1 MASTNFRSFT
11 NPDRLKSIS
20 QKHLLKF
27 FSSWKGYFSDRGLQL
42 PEVAG
47 DDFPYDGLAQILM
60 RADDKVPH
68 EMVDALYYVHETATK
83 ESAEELIDAA
93 AKAGLVIEAG
103 EEPSDAD
110 IALQIW
116 LQNPEL
122 LRRQHAE
129 VVAFNRSRFIYFAG
143 RIGKKGPAPDPT
155 PAQTAFM
162 QENMDS
168 WFDKKRRGKGSRI
181 FAFPRGTKTW
191 FLVRHGEPMR
201 REGRHEDDGASG
213 IAYYRPQKHDVI
225 IYDGETDELAVNAG
239 TKGEIEL
246 YLKTLGTVLFK
257 DEKYFDRSNRFTL
270 DPLLE
275 KGKDAL
281 ENDTVPEIVSVR
293 LIEIERFWGGKAKEK
308 EVRKATDLF
317 LAWEGDWKRR
327 LSGGSIDRAVFKFRF
342 DGDGKER
349 TVAILPPSLAR
360 YDRDADSDLIDR
372 WLKDQ
377 KFCRPN
383 PEGDDDDVGVLEDD

>member
-1 MASTNFRSFT
+1 MAAFNPKIFT
-11 NPDRLKSIS
+11 NLDSLKSIS
-20 QKHLLKF
+20 AKYLLKF
-27 FSSWKGYFSDRGLQL
+27 FSTWNDYFAGRGLLL
-42 PEVAG
+42 PEEA
-47 DDFPYDGLAQILM
+47 DEDFPYDDLAPILM
-60 RADDKVPH
+60 KPDDNVPP

-83 ESAEELIDAA
+83 ETTEELIGAA
-93 AKAGLVIEAG
+93 ENAGLSIEAG
-103 EEPSDAD
+103 EEPSKAD
-110 IALQIW
+110 IAIQIW
-116 LQNPEL
+116 FQKPEL

-129 VVAFNRSRFIYFAG
+129 TVAFTRSRFLYFAG
-143 RIGKKGPAPDPT
+143 RSGEKRPPPDPT
-155 PAQTAFM
+155 PGQTAVM
-162 QENMDS
+162 QERMDE
-168 WFDKKRRGKGSRI
+168 WFDSKRRGKASRV

-201 REGRHEDDGASG
+201 REGRHQDDGGSG

-246 YLKTLGTVLFK
+246 YLRTFGAVLFD
-257 DEKYFDRSNRFTL
+257 DEDYFDRSNRFTL

-275 KGKDAL
+275 KGKEAL
-281 ENDTVPEIVSVR
+281 ENDTIPQIASVR
-293 LIEIERFWGGKAKEK
+293 LVEVERFWGGKAKEK

-317 LAWEGDWKRR
+317 LAWGEDWTRR
-327 LSGGSIDRAVFKFRF
+327 LSGGSIDRAVLKVRF

-383 PEGDDDDVGVLEDD
+383 PESEDDDDVDLEDD